1 MEKHN
6 KSFIILLLGALSAI
20 GPFSIDM
27 YLPSFASIASDFKI
41 GIELVGYSL
50 SSYFIGISIGQLV
63 YGPVI
68 DRFGRKMPLLAGL
81 AIYLVST
88 MLCMFS
94 TSINMLIVSRFFL
107 ALGGCA
113 GMVASRAVI
122 RDLFEKKE
130 IARVFSIITLV
141 MGIAPIVAPTV
152 GGFINNVLG
161 WRFIFLALTLFST
174 AMILLIFKFLPET
187 GKNDN
192 AVSLKP
198 LKVIKKYLEVIGNRQ
213 FLIYTLC
220 GGILFSGLFAYI
232 SGSPFVF
239 IKLYGIPDTYY
250 GYLFGINA
258 LGYVAGSQLN
268 RILIRKFRI
277 DNIAMFFCT
286 VQFFSMILLMTG
298 LISGLFSHAAVMS
311 FLFVY
316 ILSLG
321 FTTPNSLALALE
333 PFVKNAGSASAMLG
347 SIQMVIGA
355 STSGLVSLLFNG
367 TELPMY
373 GVIAGCAIVAFL
385 LLLIN
390 KFFFRKIV
398 PDNPET
404 VPE

>member
-6 KSFIILLLGALSAI
+6 KSFIIILLGALSAI

-27 YLPSFASIASDFKI
+27 YLPSFPSIASDFKV

-50 SSYFIGISIGQLV
+50 ASYFVGISIGQLV
-63 YGPVI
+63 YGPVV
-68 DRFGRKMPLLAGL
+68 DRLGRKTPLIIGL
-81 AIYLVST
+81 SVYLFST
-88 MLCMFS
+88 ALCMFS
-94 TSINMLIVSRFFL
+94 ISINMLIVSRFFL

-130 IARVFSIITLV
+130 IAKVFSIITLV
-141 MGIAPIVAPTV
+141 MGLAPIIAPTV
-152 GGFINNVLG
+152 GGLINNAFG
-161 WRFIFLALTLFST
+161 WRYIFLVLTLFSSV
-174 AMILLIFKFLPET
+174 MILLIFKFLPET
-187 GKNDN
+187 GHKDKE
-192 AVSLKP
+192 VSLKP
-198 LKVIKKYLEVIGNRQ
+198 FKVIGKYLEVLCNRQ
-213 FLIYTLC
+213 FLIYTLS

-239 IKLYGIPDTYY
+239 IKLYGIPDIYY
-250 GYLFGINA
+250 GYVFGINA
-258 LGYVAGSQLN
+258 LGYVAGSQIN
-268 RILIRKFRI
+268 RVLIKKFCI

-298 LISGLFSHAAVMS
+298 ILTGMFSHVAVMC
-311 FLFVY
+311 FLFVF
-316 ILSLG
+316 IFSLG

-355 STSGLVSLLFNG
+355 STSMLVSLLFNK

-373 GVIAGCAIVAFL
+373 GVITGCATVALML
-385 LLLIN
+385 LLLNRFIL
-390 KFFFRKIV
+390 RKISI
-398 PDNPET
+398 PAIGQGS
-404 VPE
+404 